1 MPWKEVSTM
10 SQRKEFIVLATQPAR
25 NIRALCRAF
34 SISPKTGY
42 KWLARYAAEGE
53 PGLQARSRRP
63 QQMPQRTAAVLEQA
77 ILHLRTAHPT
87 WGGRKLHAR
96 LQTLGYAPV
105 PAPSTITAILRRHG
119 RLAPVASSPA
129 AWHRFEHATPN
140 ALWQMDFKGHFPVGP
155 GRCHPLTILDD
166 CSRFALCLQACANEQ
181 TATVQAHLIATFRR
195 YGLPA
200 RLLMDNGAPWGD
212 RAGSPFTPLTVWC
225 LRLGIGISHARPA
238 HPQTLGKD
246 ERFHRTLKA
255 ELLHQRTFRDL
266 AHCQQHFDQWRA
278 LYNLDRPHEALAMAV
293 PAARYQPSPR
303 PFPETLPPIEYGAT
317 DIVRKVQA
325 QGELS
330 YRGRIFRVSK
340 AFRGYPVAL
349 RPTPHDGLWR
359 VYFCHQHVADLDLHR
374 PTS

>member
-25 NIRALCRAF
+25 NFRALCRAF

-63 QQMPQRTAAVLEQA
+63 QQTPQRTAAVVEQA
-77 ILHLRTAHPT
+77 ILQLRTDQPT

-96 LQTLGYAPV
+96 LRALGYTGL

-119 RLAPVASSPA
+119 RLGLAAPAPA

-140 ALWQMDFKGHFPVGP
+140 ALWQMDFKGHFPVGA

-181 TATVQAHLIATFRR
+181 TATVQAHLITTFRR
-195 YGLPA
+195 YGLPY

-225 LRLGIGISHARPA
+225 IRLGIGISHARPA
-238 HPQTLGKD
+238 HPVD
-246 ERFHRTLKA
+246 SHLKCNRWF
-255 ELLHQRTFRDL
+255 L
-266 AHCQQHFDQWRA
+266 
-278 LYNLDRPHEALAMAV
+278 
-293 PAARYQPSPR
+293 
-303 PFPETLPPIEYGAT
+303 
-317 DIVRKVQA
+317 K
-325 QGELS
+325 
-330 YRGRIFRVSK
+330 
-340 AFRGYPVAL
+340 
-349 RPTPHDGLWR
+349 
-359 VYFCHQHVADLDLHR
+359 
-374 PTS
+374 TSAGVW